1 MKKAEIY
8 IYPSFYKDLNKM
20 STNDIGQAFKKIY
33 TNSGDWKLD
42 KEDKSYKM
50 KSPFGI
56 AMERKISRGD
66 RVIYIKDGHKIYLLN
81 VGHHDKH
88 TKGGGLTAPK
98 NIKENSTLSNSNSL
112 ENGENPFKDYF
123 TSENFT
129 EKSSK
134 LFFSRKSPK
143 LSEKLTATL
152 KQPMHEITFISP
164 FLSEELFE
172 HSGFIKNLISRH
184 ITDEK
189 RAKLRIITSA
199 PVTYKRLMLLDEL
212 EYDGWSVDWCENLH
226 AKIYIFKPNT
236 SLMDVG
242 AVDKSLTENC
252 YLIGS
257 ANLTKAGLGLHDR
270 GNHEICE
277 NLDESLHQETEKF
290 IKFLSNSFYNETS
303 KQRMRRKLFEGHYNA

>member
-98 NIKENSTLSNSNSL
+98 NIKENSTLLKKAVSC
-112 ENGENPFKDYF
+112 
-123 TSENFT
+123 
-129 EKSSK
+129 
-134 LFFSRKSPK
+134 FSQGNLPNY
-143 LSEKLTATL
+143 
-152 KQPMHEITFISP
+152 Q
-164 FLSEELFE
+164 
-172 HSGFIKNLISRH
+172 KN
-184 ITDEK
+184 
-189 RAKLRIITSA
+189 
-199 PVTYKRLMLLDEL
+199 
-212 EYDGWSVDWCENLH
+212 
-226 AKIYIFKPNT
+226 
-236 SLMDVG
+236 
-242 AVDKSLTENC
+242 
-252 YLIGS
+252 
-257 ANLTKAGLGLHDR
+257 
-270 GNHEICE
+270 
-277 NLDESLHQETEKF
+277 
-290 IKFLSNSFYNETS
+290 
-303 KQRMRRKLFEGHYNA
+303 